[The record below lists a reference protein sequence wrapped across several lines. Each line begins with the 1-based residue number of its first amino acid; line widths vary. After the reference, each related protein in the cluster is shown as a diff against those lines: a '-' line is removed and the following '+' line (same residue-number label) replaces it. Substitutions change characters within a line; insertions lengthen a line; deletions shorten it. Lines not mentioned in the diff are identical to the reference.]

1 MIFYVYRYNDMIQNL
16 PRKKIKQ
23 KETRIQWNDSFKWLK
38 EKKKKIN
45 RTHRTLFVKNI
56 LQD

>member
-1 MIFYVYRYNDMIQNL
+1 MIQNL

-23 KETRIQWNDSFKWLK
+23 KETRIQWNDTFKWLK